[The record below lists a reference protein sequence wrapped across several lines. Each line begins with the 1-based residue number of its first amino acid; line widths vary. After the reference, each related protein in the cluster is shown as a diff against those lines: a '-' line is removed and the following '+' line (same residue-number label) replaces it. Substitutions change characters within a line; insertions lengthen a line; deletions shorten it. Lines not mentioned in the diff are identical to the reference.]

1 MTEHKTFLL
10 PIRIRFIFSW
20 ITPLNSTGKLPSFIS
35 KTQNINKETPPCNSY
50 VHVK

>member
-10 PIRIRFIFSW
+10 PIRIKFIFSW
-20 ITPLNSTGKLPSFIS
+20 ITPMNSTGKLLSFFS

-50 VHVK
+50 VRVK